1 MIVNSL
7 YTKGM
12 FDNTRSYFN
21 KQKNFLI
28 KRDKSVIAKFDI
40 DFEIK
45 EAENFIII
53 LKYMKNNPV
62 LQKFNISAQLQND
75 KYINYSFVR
84 DSLYIYK
91 LYKCS
96 ISNKSNFYNLWYT

>member
-1 MIVNSL
+1 MVINSE

-28 KRDKSVIAKFDI
+28 KMNKSVIAKFDV

-45 EAENFIII
+45 EAKNFIII
-53 LKYMKNNPV
+53 LKYMKNNPT
-62 LQKFNISAQLQND
+62 LPNFNISAQLQNN
-75 KYINYSFVR
+75 KYINYSFIR

-91 LYKCS
+91 LVKCN
-96 ISNKSNFYNLWYT
+96 ISNKSNFYN